1 MDAGV
6 AMVTSPRLLPLP
18 GKWHQGL
25 SCASRD
31 DHCYHPLNHGF
42 DYFYGMPFELL
53 SDCQAFHTPEL
64 HRRLRVRLWVSTVV
78 LALIP
83 LLLLVP
89 TCARWF
95 PVPWPVILAFALLAL
110 LFFASW
116 FSSYGF
122 TRRWNCVL
130 MRNHEILQQ
139 PVRLE
144 RLTWLTLKEALAFI
158 DRYPGSFWLGAHPL
172 PPHPPPH
179 HPPNP
184 SQRLAISF
192 SQRSWVMGTLS
203 VCVCDICDTLN
214 SLLKINKSVNFL
226 SFFF

>member
-1 MDAGV
+1 MQWFLPYVEMNPPLASTCPPELSAEGDAP
-6 AMVTSPRLLPLP
+6 PRKGRMPLLPRQRLCVSPLP

-53 SDCQAFHTPEL
+53 SDCQGFHAPEL
-64 HRRLRVRLWVSTVV
+64 HRQLRVRLWVSTVV
-78 LALIP
+78 LGLIP

-95 PVPWPVILAFALLAL
+95 LVPWPVILAFALLAL
-110 LFFASW
+110 VFFVSW

-130 MRNHEILQQ
+130 MRDHEIIQQ

-144 RLTWLTLKEALAFI
+144 RLASLMLKEALAFI
-158 DRYPGSFWLGAHPL
+158 DR
-172 PPHPPPH
+172 
-179 HPPNP
+179 
-184 SQRLAISF
+184 
-192 SQRSWVMGTLS
+192 
-203 VCVCDICDTLN
+203 
-214 SLLKINKSVNFL
+214 
-226 SFFF
+226 